1 MNKYYPSTVQE
12 AESLLTEKVADP
24 KAIVIVKNRHDHPH
38 EVIQHEGV
46 TLAFSSL
53 DDCRS
58 LCHLLNEA
66 YGEGHDDG
74 RDEGYQ
80 EGYDTAESDFGS

>member
-1 MNKYYPSTVQE
+1 MNKYYPSTVAE
-12 AESLLTEKVADP
+12 AENLLTEKVADP
-24 KAIVIVKNRHDHPH
+24 NAIVIIKNRHDHPH

-58 LCHLLNEA
+58 LCSLLNEA
-66 YGEGHDDG
+66 YDEGRDDG
-74 RDEGYQ
+74 LDKGFED
-80 EGYDTAESDFGS
+80 GYDAGAQSVD